1 MKHLRKNTAFIIAI
15 IMLFQ
20 SATITNAEVLTNEMI
35 SEENL
40 IKISG
45 ITMPASDLVMYL
57 LVKLQVGKV
66 IL

>member
-45 ITMPASDLVMYL
+45 ITMPASDFS
-57 LVKLQVGKV
+57 
-66 IL
+66 